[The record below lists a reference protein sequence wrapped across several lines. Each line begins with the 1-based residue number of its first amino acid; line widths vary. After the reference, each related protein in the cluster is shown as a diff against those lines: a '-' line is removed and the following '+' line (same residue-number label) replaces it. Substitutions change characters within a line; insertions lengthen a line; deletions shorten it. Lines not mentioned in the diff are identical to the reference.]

1 MLENYIRH
9 PYQKVLVDP
18 VARVLCTHKSIT
30 PTTITLLGALA
41 GLATIPLLYTGQ
53 TMMAIL
59 LILFSGYLDTVDGTL
74 ARLTKTT
81 SSVGCVLDITC
92 DRLVEFAIVLGLFLV
107 APYDRGFLS
116 LIMLGAILF
125 CVTSFLVV
133 GIFSDNDTEKSFHY
147 SPGLMERAEAFIF
160 FIMMIVFPD
169 FFDPL
174 ALTFSVLVFWTGFY
188 RIWQFIKQSA

>member
-1 MLENYIRH
+1 
-9 PYQKVLVDP
+9 LVDP

-41 GLATIPLLYTGQ
+41 GLTTIPLLYTGQ
-53 TMMAIL
+53 NMMAIL

-74 ARLTKTT
+74 ARLTQTT

-133 GIFSDNDTEKSFHY
+133 GIFSDNNTEKSFHY

-160 FIMMIVFPD
+160 FIAMVLFPE
-169 FFDPL
+169 FFTPL
-174 ALTFSVLVFWTGFY
+174 ALVFTTLVFWTGFY
-188 RIWQFIKQSA
+188 RIWQFIRQSA